1 MYCGRQGGREKETR
15 QGEKNEEIICNQN
28 LYTHTHT
35 HTHTNNTPDSNPST
49 YQTPLPISVL
59 CTMSGSDTALLI
71 LLIITLSLTVFTLL
85 MVTSLTDPYWYLHIL
100 SIKTRQRQKVF
111 DQSRVS
117 ADLELQN
124 DSTVDHLRSRR
135 STTNGSNIAL
145 DSYPMGSS
153 VLERNHNDVHENQPS
168 EHESTE
174 EVPDSESDR
183 IALDENAIHDPQLHQ
198 VRDIPRTRDE
208 TVESLKEFG
217 SAYEKFDA
225 TGQNQSLE
233 YDSAINLSRFEILGT
248 STDAVA
254 TNANKEAEEEEEDV
268 ELDTDDKQVANPTI
282 IAHPA
287 TTSSIFE
294 SAQVQPTPI
303 TPIPQVSKREAV
315 QNIDRVKL
323 IRKVSD
329 PLSDGFINVGDHVIV
344 FRPFVGVRDFDFPL
358 LQPGDLIRINK
369 FFVLEEDSNC
379 DNPDERSSNPAETQ
393 TIPDEGAID
402 LANLSESLL
411 NDSLQDSRAQ
421 ELTVARAD
429 VWYKKLYCTGML
441 SNTYLKASTS
451 QELMWKH
458 REELKYDINSLTRDF
473 PLNVVTLEETI
484 ARGSRKGVV
493 ID

>member
-1 MYCGRQGGREKETR
+1 
-15 QGEKNEEIICNQN
+15 
-28 LYTHTHT
+28 
-35 HTHTNNTPDSNPST
+35 
-49 YQTPLPISVL
+49 
-59 CTMSGSDTALLI
+59 
-71 LLIITLSLTVFTLL
+71 

-233 YDSAINLSRFEILGT
+233 YDSAINLSRLKYLERLLMLLRQMLI
-248 STDAVA
+248 
-254 TNANKEAEEEEEDV
+254 K
-268 ELDTDDKQVANPTI
+268 KQKK
-282 IAHPA
+282 
-287 TTSSIFE
+287 
-294 SAQVQPTPI
+294 
-303 TPIPQVSKREAV
+303 KRKML
-315 QNIDRVKL
+315 NLTRM
-323 IRKVSD
+323 
-329 PLSDGFINVGDHVIV
+329 
-344 FRPFVGVRDFDFPL
+344 
-358 LQPGDLIRINK
+358 INK
-369 FFVLEEDSNC
+369 LPIQQLLRIRPQLRLF
-379 DNPDERSSNPAETQ
+379 
-393 TIPDEGAID
+393 
-402 LANLSESLL
+402 LS
-411 NDSLQDSRAQ
+411 Q
-421 ELTVARAD
+421 
-429 VWYKKLYCTGML
+429 
-441 SNTYLKASTS
+441 LKFN
-451 QELMWKH
+451 QH
-458 REELKYDINSLTRDF
+458 
-473 PLNVVTLEETI
+473 P
-484 ARGSRKGVV
+484 
-493 ID
+493 